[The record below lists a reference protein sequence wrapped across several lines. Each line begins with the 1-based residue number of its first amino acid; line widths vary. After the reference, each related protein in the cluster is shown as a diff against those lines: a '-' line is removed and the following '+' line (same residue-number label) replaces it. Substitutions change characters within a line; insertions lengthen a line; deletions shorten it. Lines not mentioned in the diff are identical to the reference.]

1 MKQTGKQEQNKLL
14 GSDETSAFNQIFD
27 VNSIKQ
33 TRCLVIESKNKPISD
48 NILQSIKKHFEKLA
62 TIYKKKD
69 KSVCKLMLICK
80 FNKIMTYKKMK
91 QNGNMYNNC

>member
-1 MKQTGKQEQNKLL
+1 MRKTGKQEQNIFL

-33 TRCLVIESKNKPISD
+33 TRCLVIESKNKPISEE
-48 NILQSIKKHFEKLA
+48 IIQSIKKHFEELA

-69 KSVCKLMLICK
+69 NNNKGVCKLILICK
-80 FNKIMTYKKMK
+80 LNARTNYKNFLKKMK
-91 QNGNMYNNC
+91 